1 MITTKEV
8 PMPELLDMA
17 SESLESEAAYLR
29 VMSLGRPEPE
39 LLALNRAA
47 EKITK
52 LGNRLRKVVV
62 PSR

>member
-1 MITTKEV
+1 MTTIKEV

-47 EKITK
+47 EKISK
-52 LGNRLRKVVV
+52 LGTRLRKVVV
-62 PSR
+62 LSR